1 MILDNTSAESRQV
14 IKPSTAFL
22 LTDAM
27 VDVVTSGTGTSVN
40 FGGMSIAG
48 KTGTTSDYNDVW
60 FSGYTPYYTCTTWT
74 GYDNNTKLR
83 QGAERNLAKT
93 LWREV
98 MSQIHE
104 GLENKAFNRPSD
116 IVTATVCSKSGKL
129 PTALCGEYLK
139 TEYFTPDT
147 VPTESCDVHFQGQI
161 CAYSNLPASEQCPF
175 KVDGVL
181 EMQPENERL
190 LTGQTNADGTIQDTC
205 QHNAEFFL
213 DPNAEAIIEQQRLEL
228 QLRQDQNQY
237 AQLLTALQQQLQAA
251 TAAKADADT
260 RLAAAADEAAKAQAQ
275 NDANQAQSEIDSI
288 NAQIAQLQAAQN
300 AAVAAQAAEGTGAQE
315 AAPADDSNGG

>member
-1 MILDNTSAESRQV
+1 
-14 IKPSTAFL
+14 
-22 LTDAM
+22 
-27 VDVVTSGTGTSVN
+27 
-40 FGGMSIAG
+40 
-48 KTGTTSDYNDVW
+48 
-60 FSGYTPYYTCTTWT
+60 
-74 GYDNNTKLR
+74 
-83 QGAERNLAKT
+83 
-93 LWREV
+93 